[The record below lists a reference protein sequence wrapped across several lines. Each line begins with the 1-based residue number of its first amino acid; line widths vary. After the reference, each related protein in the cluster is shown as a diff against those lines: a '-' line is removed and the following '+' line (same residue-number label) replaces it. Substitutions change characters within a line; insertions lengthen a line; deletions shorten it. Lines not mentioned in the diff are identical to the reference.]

1 MTEAAITH
9 TGILDNK
16 TAAERRAAGIRKR
29 FAAER
34 RFKYIGLG
42 AVLLAGFFLVLLLS
56 TVVGKG
62 IPAFT
67 YYYAKVPV
75 NLTEVSA
82 EDPGAANYNTIIRNA
97 VGEVF
102 PSMTS
107 RQDSRIAR
115 SILSTGSGLELR
127 EEVIDDPSLIGEQ
140 TQVGVPVSDFAD
152 LYLKGLTARYTI
164 ASPQS
169 ALNLQIEEDKVTG
182 TADSPVFS
190 DFLALTKETIGEQ
203 AEVVAKRISAEER
216 GLARQTQIAGGS
228 GNEKAVEDAQKAI
241 PTIKTRLEDLRA
253 QFDALIQREA
263 AAGAAE
269 VIDTNLPSLLIYA
282 NGGTIK
288 VTEIAPDSFV
298 GTMLLPFETDAPLT
312 AGSWQAKTIPSPES
326 DRKFSDMEV
335 ALIDKMQSQDL
346 VERRINSIFLTTGA
360 SREPELAGIWGAVL
374 GSFYTM
380 VVTLLLSFPIGV
392 AAAIYLEEF
401 APKNRL
407 TDFIEVNINNL
418 AAVPSIVFG
427 LLGLAVF
434 LNWFS
439 MPRSAPLVGGMV
451 LALMTLPTIIIAS
464 RAALKAVPPSIRQ
477 AALGVGA
484 SRIQAVF
491 HHVLPL
497 AIPGMLTGTIIGMAQ
512 ALGET

>member
-1 MTEAAITH
+1 MTDAAITN

-34 RFKYIGLG
+34 RFKMIGLG

-67 YYYAKVPV
+67 YFYAKVPV
-75 NLTEVSA
+75 DLSEVSA
-82 EDPGAANYNTIIRNA
+82 EDPAATNYDTIIRNS
-97 VGEVF
+97 VKELF

-107 RQDSRIAR
+107 RRDSRVAR
-115 SILSTGSGLELR
+115 SILSTGSGIELR
-127 EEVIDDPSLIGEQ
+127 KEVVEDPALAGEQ
-140 TQVGVPVSDFAD
+140 RQVGVPVSDFAD
-152 LYLKGLTARYTI
+152 LYLKGLTARFIETAPH
-164 ASPQS
+164 AS
-169 ALNLQIEEDKVTG
+169 LDLQIEEDRVTG
-182 TADSPVFS
+182 KASAPVFK
-190 DFLALTKETIGEQ
+190 DFLALTKSELVKQ
-203 AEVVAKRISAEER
+203 AEVISKRITAEER
-216 GLARQTQIAGGS
+216 GLARQTQIAGGAGS
-228 GNEKAVEDAQKAI
+228 EKAIEDANKAI
-241 PTIKTRLEDLRA
+241 PVIRNNIENLRA
-253 QFDALIQREA
+253 QFDALIQRSASADASEKL
-263 AAGAAE
+263 
-269 VIDTNLPSLLIYA
+269 DTNLPSLLIYA
-282 NGGTIK
+282 DGGTIK
-288 VTEIAPDSFV
+288 VNEVSPDSFV
-298 GTMLLPFETDAPLT
+298 GSVLLPLDNDAPLQ
-312 AGSWQAKTIPSPES
+312 AGSWQAKSISSPEN
-326 DRKFSDMEV
+326 DRKFSDREV

-346 VERRINSIFLTTGA
+346 IERRINTIFLTTGA

-380 VVTLLLSFPIGV
+380 VVTLLLSFPVGV

-464 RAALKAVPPSIRQ
+464 RAALKA
-477 AALGVGA
+477 
-484 SRIQAVF
+484 
-491 HHVLPL
+491 
-497 AIPGMLTGTIIGMAQ
+497 
-512 ALGET
+512 